1 MPRISKR
8 RCMRCSQRFRTFW
21 YLTAFIGVAARRCR
35 RAAHTTYWRDTGQKL
50 RARIFS
56 TDTTPITVCSG
67 RGGEAVGT
75 ILAIDPGN
83 MESGYV
89 LVEHDGKEI
98 RKVLDVGK
106 VPNGEI
112 FPVLCREYQHLAI
125 EMVAGMGM
133 PVGQEV
139 FDTCF
144 WIGRFWEYAEL
155 YQQGYQIQKIFRR
168 EEKLYLCGRAS
179 TKDANIRQAL
189 VDRYAPGQPNYG
201 KGTRKNPGFFYGF
214 AADMWAAMAVAT
226 TYFDKYIRGV
236 KL

>member
-1 MPRISKR
+1 M
-8 RCMRCSQRFRTFW
+8 
-21 YLTAFIGVAARRCR
+21 
-35 RAAHTTYWRDTGQKL
+35 
-50 RARIFS
+50 
-56 TDTTPITVCSG
+56 
-67 RGGEAVGT
+67 GT

-144 WIGRFWEYAEL
+144 WIGRFWEYA
-155 YQQGYQIQKIFRR
+155 
-168 EEKLYLCGRAS
+168 
-179 TKDANIRQAL
+179 
-189 VDRYAPGQPNYG
+189 
-201 KGTRKNPGFFYGF
+201 
-214 AADMWAAMAVAT
+214 
-226 TYFDKYIRGV
+226 
-236 KL
+236 

>member
-1 MPRISKR
+1 M
-8 RCMRCSQRFRTFW
+8 
-21 YLTAFIGVAARRCR
+21 GV
-35 RAAHTTYWRDTGQKL
+35 
-50 RARIFS
+50 
-56 TDTTPITVCSG
+56 
-67 RGGEAVGT
+67 

-83 MESGYV
+83 IQSGYV
-89 LVEHDGKEI
+89 LVKHDGQEI

-125 EMVAGMGM
+125 EMVTGMGM

-155 YQQGYQIQKIFRR
+155 YRKGYQIQKIFRR

-179 TKDANIRQAL
+179 AKDANIRQAL

-201 KGTRKNPGFFYGF
+201 KGAKKNPGFFYGF
-214 AADMWAAMAVAT
+214 SADMWAAMAVAV
-226 TYFDKYIRGV
+226 TYFDKYIRGIQ
-236 KL
+236 L

>member
-1 MPRISKR
+1 M
-8 RCMRCSQRFRTFW
+8 
-21 YLTAFIGVAARRCR
+21 
-35 RAAHTTYWRDTGQKL
+35 
-50 RARIFS
+50 
-56 TDTTPITVCSG
+56 
-67 RGGEAVGT
+67 GT

-83 MESGYV
+83 VQSGYV

-155 YQQGYQIQKIFRR
+155 YRQGYQIQKIFRR

-179 TKDANIRQAL
+179 AKDANIRQAL
-189 VDRYAPGQPNYG
+189 VDRYAPGQTNFG
-201 KGTRKNPGFFYGF
+201 KGTKKEPRFLLRLLGGYVGGYGGGCDVF
-214 AADMWAAMAVAT
+214 
-226 TYFDKYIRGV
+226 R
-236 KL
+236 

>member
-1 MPRISKR
+1 M
-8 RCMRCSQRFRTFW
+8 
-21 YLTAFIGVAARRCR
+21 
-35 RAAHTTYWRDTGQKL
+35 
-50 RARIFS
+50 
-56 TDTTPITVCSG
+56 
-67 RGGEAVGT
+67 GT

-106 VPNGEI
+106 LPNEGI
-112 FPVLCREYQHLAI
+112 YKVLCQPYELPYVQPYEHLAI

-144 WIGRFWEYAEL
+144 WIGRFWEFATL
-155 YQQGYQIQKIFRR
+155 YGVSHPPQKIFRR

-179 TKDANIRQAL
+179 AKDANIRQAL
-189 VDRYAPGQPNYG
+189 VDRYAPGEPNFG
-201 KGTRKNPGFFYGF
+201 KGTKKNPGFFYGF
-214 AADMWAAMAVAT
+214 AADMWAAMAVAV
-226 TYFDKYIRGV
+226 TYFDKYIRGIQ
-236 KL
+236 L